1 MLNIKVHR
9 KTGNATSNQ
18 EIANAECAN
27 IAKAA
32 AMLCDLVGMDNVI
45 LKGTSDANR
54 TYYYM
59 YPDTV
64 MELYHK
70 LLAMAEPVPS
80 NGRKRG

>member
-18 EIANAECAN
+18 EVANAECAN

-32 AMLCDLVGMDNVI
+32 ALLCDLVGMDNVI
-45 LKGTSDANR
+45 LKGKSDAGR
-54 TYYYM
+54 HYYYM

-64 MELYHK
+64 MELYNK
-70 LLAMAEPVPS
+70 LLAMAEK
-80 NGRKRG
+80 G